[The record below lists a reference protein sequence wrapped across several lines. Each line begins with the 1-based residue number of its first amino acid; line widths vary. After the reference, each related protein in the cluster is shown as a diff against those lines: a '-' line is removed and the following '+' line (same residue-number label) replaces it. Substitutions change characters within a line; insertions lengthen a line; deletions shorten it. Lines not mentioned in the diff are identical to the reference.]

1 MPHSRREA
9 MTLGDFMA
17 KHPYISGGASN
28 QPTLEQF
35 LSGILKNKLE
45 NIIGE
50 QIDVNAAD
58 FIDWEYA
65 TVKTNPAIHAQED
78 ARIQAAIK

>member
-1 MPHSRREA
+1 
-9 MTLGDFMA
+9 
-17 KHPYISGGASN
+17 
-28 QPTLEQF
+28 